1 MESRIKGKIAIVTG
15 ATSGIGWASAIELA
29 KLGADIIISGR
40 RQERLDALGKELD
53 ALGVKHYPLIMD
65 VSKSADV
72 KEKMAS
78 LPREWQDIDFLV
90 NNAGMAV
97 GTEKVFESEMEDYD
111 KVIDTNVKGLLYM
124 IKAVVPQMVARK
136 SKGVVV
142 NMGSVAGNIAY
153 GGGAVYCGSKA
164 AVRYITDGLRI
175 DLMDTDIRVTCIE
188 PGLVETE
195 FSIIRFRGD
204 TEKAKAVYTGI
215 DALTADDIGRA
226 VAYVCNLPENVQI
239 PEMVL
244 TPAHQADS
252 INKHYE
258 K

>member
-15 ATSGIGWASAIELA
+15 ATSGIGRSSAIELA
-29 KLGADIIISGR
+29 KLGANVIISGR
-40 RQERLDALGKELD
+40 REDRLAELKD
-53 ALGVKHYPLIMD
+53 ELTKLGVKVYTLTMD

-72 KEKMAS
+72 KAKMAS
-78 LPREWQDIDFLV
+78 LPDEWKDIDILI
-90 NNAGMAV
+90 NNAGMAL
-97 GTEKVFESEMEDYD
+97 GTEKVYESEMDD
-111 KVIDTNVKGLLYM
+111 FDVVVDTNIKGVLYM
-124 IKAVVPQMVARK
+124 IKAVVPQMVKRNA
-136 SKGVVV
+136 KGVVV

-153 GGGAVYCGSKA
+153 GGGAVYCGTKA
-164 AVRYITDGLRI
+164 AIRYITDGLRI
-175 DLMDTDIRVTCIE
+175 DVMDTPIRVTCIE

-195 FSIIRFRGD
+195 FSVIRYRGD
-204 TEKAKAVYTGI
+204 EAKAKAVYTGI
-215 DALTADDIGRA
+215 DALTPDDIAQA

-239 PEMVL
+239 PEMIL

>member
-1 MESRIKGKIAIVTG
+1 
-15 ATSGIGWASAIELA
+15 
-29 KLGADIIISGR
+29 
-40 RQERLDALGKELD
+40 
-53 ALGVKHYPLIMD
+53 
-65 VSKSADV
+65 
-72 KEKMAS
+72 
-78 LPREWQDIDFLV
+78 
-90 NNAGMAV
+90 
-97 GTEKVFESEMEDYD
+97 
-111 KVIDTNVKGLLYM
+111 M

>member
-1 MESRIKGKIAIVTG
+1 MGHDLYLVA
-15 ATSGIGWASAIELA
+15 
-29 KLGADIIISGR
+29 R
-40 RQERLDALGKELD
+40 REKMLIDLKEELD
-53 ALGVKHYPLIMD
+53 QKPRIIVADLSREENCNSLYDELKDENIDILI
-65 VSKSADV
+65 
-72 KEKMAS
+72 
-78 LPREWQDIDFLV
+78 

-111 KVIDTNVKGLLYM
+111 VVIVTNVKGVLYM
-124 IKAVVPQMVARK
+124 IKAVVPQMVERK
-136 SKGVVV
+136 AKGVVV

-164 AVRYITDGLRI
+164 AIRYITDGLRI
-175 DLMDTDIRVTCIE
+175 DLMDTPIRVTCIE

-204 TEKAKAVYTGI
+204 KDKAKAVYTGI
-215 DALTADDIGRA
+215 DALTADDIGAA

-239 PEMVL
+239 PEMIL
-244 TPAHQADS
+244 TPANQADS
-252 INKHYE
+252 INKYYQ

>member
-1 MESRIKGKIAIVTG
+1 MNNVKGRIAIVTG

-29 KLGADIIISGR
+29 KLGAKVIISGR
-40 RQERLDALGKELD
+40 RENRLAQLKAEIEALGAE
-53 ALGVKHYPLIMD
+53 AYPLVMD
-65 VSKSADV
+65 VSKSSDV
-72 KEKMAS
+72 KEKMSS
-78 LPREWQDIDFLV
+78 LPQQWKDIDFLI

-124 IKAVVPQMVARK
+124 IKAVVPQMVERK
-136 SKGVVV
+136 STGVVV

-175 DLMDTDIRVTCIE
+175 DLMDTPIRVTCIE

-195 FSIIRFRGD
+195 FSVVRFRGD
-204 TEKAKAVYTGI
+204 TAKAKAVYTGI
-215 DALTADDIGRA
+215 DALTAEDIGQA

>member
-1 MESRIKGKIAIVTG
+1 MNNVKNRIAIVTG

-29 KLGADIIISGR
+29 KLGAKVIISGR
-40 RQERLDALGKELD
+40 RENRLAELKEKIEALGSQ
-53 ALGVKHYPLIMD
+53 AYPLVMD
-65 VSKSADV
+65 VSKSDDV
-72 KEKMAS
+72 KNKIAS
-78 LPREWQDIDFLV
+78 LPEEWKDIDFLI

-97 GTEKVFESEMEDYD
+97 GTERVYLGEYDDFD

-124 IKAVVPQMVARK
+124 IKAVVPQMVERN
-136 SKGVVV
+136 STGVVV

-164 AVRYITDGLRI
+164 AVRYISDGLRI
-175 DLMDTDIRVTCIE
+175 DLMDTPVRVTCIE

-195 FSIIRFRGD
+195 FSVIRFRGD
-204 TEKAKAVYTGI
+204 EAKAKAVYTGI
-215 DALTADDIGRA
+215 DALTSEDIGEA
-226 VAYVCNLPENVQI
+226 VAYVCNLPSNVQI

-252 INKHYE
+252 MNKHYE

>member
-15 ATSGIGWASAIELA
+15 ATSGIGRSSAIELA
-29 KLGADIIISGR
+29 KLGANVIISGR
-40 RQERLDALGKELD
+40 RKERLDELAKELT
-53 ALGVKHYPLIMD
+53 ALGVKSYPLVMD
-65 VSKSADV
+65 VSKSGDV
-72 KEKMAS
+72 KEKISS
-78 LPREWQDIDFLV
+78 LPEEWKDIDILI
-90 NNAGMAV
+90 NNAGMAL
-97 GTEKVFESEMEDYD
+97 GTD
-111 KVIDTNVKGLLYM
+111 KVYESDTDEFDVVVDTNIKGVLYM
-124 IKAVVPQMVARK
+124 IKAVVPQMVERNA
-136 SKGVVV
+136 KGVVV

-153 GGGAVYCGSKA
+153 GGGAVYCGTKA

-175 DLMDTDIRVTCIE
+175 DVMNTPIRVTCIE

-195 FSIIRFRGD
+195 FSVIRYHGD
-204 TEKAKAVYTGI
+204 EDKAKAVYTGI
-215 DALTADDIGRA
+215 DALTPDDIGRA

-239 PEMVL
+239 PEMIL